1 MKHGVIVWV
10 MYSFFISN
18 YCQAI
23 VLKVANVFKV
33 LGFKSCLAVA

>member
-23 VLKVANVFKV
+23 VLKVAVFKV